1 MPNWCDC
8 DLVIK
13 STKRAVEE
21 LKRFV
26 EYAKDGEDPLSTERF
41 VSYPECFRKLDEIV
55 HGMRDYIS
63 NTLVKELRSRLS
75 TMSNEEFVKEF
86 EKKFPYPPFPDG
98 YNLGGYDWAI
108 ENWGSKW
115 GICDARIIEEN
126 YDRGRVVYNFL
137 SPWSPPLPVILK
149 MSETFPKL
157 TFTLRYYE
165 CGMGFQGLF
174 RACGGKVMVDKCWKY
189 HGHRGG

>member
-26 EYAKDGEDPLSTERF
+26 EYAKDGEDPISTERF

-55 HGMRDYIS
+55 HGIGLY
-63 NTLVKELRSRLS
+63 LKELRSRLS
-75 TMSNEEFVKEF
+75 NMSDEEFVKR
-86 EKKFPYPPFPDG
+86 FPYPPFPDG

-149 MSETFPKL
+149 MSEMFPKL

-174 RACGGKVMVDKCWKY
+174 RARGGKVMVDKCWKY
-189 HGHRGG
+189 NGNRGG